1 MSNNNKS
8 SPSDKTFGHNK
19 RRLKPTDY
27 VKSWIEKKVRE
38 YGQQI
43 GIAAQEIP
51 NIVFTRREVLT
62 MPKEL
67 TAGRRTVTH
76 KCLGICFCRAKTIL
90 INVKKHTS
98 YEDLKHTIV
107 HELVHYRFRYLK
119 HGMRFEKRISL
130 IQRGK
135 RYKVKALFPENPPLS
150 PSYKQDH
157 KNRLQHI
164 LHHRQSCCK
173 YIPGFDAESG
183 FWIVNDLGVSCEK

>member
-1 MSNNNKS
+1 MPNNNITP
-8 SPSDKTFGHNK
+8 SPLDKTFEPN
-19 RRLKPTDY
+19 RWRLRPTDY

-43 GIAAQEIP
+43 GITAQEMP
-51 NIVFTRREVLT
+51 DIVFTRREVLA

-76 KCLGICFCRAKTIL
+76 KCLGICFCRARTIL

-98 YEDLKHTIV
+98 YDDLKHTIV

-135 RYKVKALFPENPPLS
+135 RYNVKVLYPENPSLS
-150 PSYKQDH
+150 SSYEQRH
-157 KNRLQHI
+157 ENRLQH
-164 LHHRQSCCK
+164 
-173 YIPGFDAESG
+173 
-183 FWIVNDLGVSCEK
+183 V

>member
-8 SPSDKTFGHNK
+8 SLSHKTFGSNK
-19 RRLKPTDY
+19 HTLRPTNY
-27 VKSWIEKKVRE
+27 VKSWIEKQVRQ

-43 GIAAQEIP
+43 GITAQEIP
-51 NIVFTRREVLT
+51 NMVFTRREVLA

-76 KCLGICFCRAKTIL
+76 KCLGICFRRAKTIL

-119 HGMRFEKRISL
+119 HSNRFEKRISL
-130 IQRGK
+130 VLRGK
-135 RYKVKALFPENPPLS
+135 RYKVKVLYIEKSAALVL
-150 PSYKQDH
+150 
-157 KNRLQHI
+157 
-164 LHHRQSCCK
+164 
-173 YIPGFDAESG
+173 
-183 FWIVNDLGVSCEK
+183 

>member
-1 MSNNNKS
+1 MPNNNTKS
-8 SPSDKTFGHNK
+8 PPLHKTFEHNK

-43 GIAAQEIP
+43 GIIAREMP
-51 NIVFTRREVLT
+51 NMVFTRREVLS
-62 MPKEL
+62 MSKEL

-76 KCLGICFCRAKTIL
+76 KCLGICFRSAKTIL

-119 HGMRFEKRISL
+119 HGNRFEKRISL
-130 IQRGK
+130 IQRCK
-135 RYKVKALFPENPPLS
+135 RYKVKILYPQNPPLS

-157 KNRLQHI
+157 VNTLQRI
-164 LHHRQSCCK
+164 LHYQQACCK
-173 YIPGFDAESG
+173 YVLGSDAESR
-183 FWIVNDLGVSCEK
+183 FWIVNYLWSE